1 MKRYFAH
8 SLIVGDKPKKPLV
21 LRLNIGV
28 IVDAAESL
36 PRELVL
42 LQLSGLSFNRRQ
54 ENLRSGFE
62 RDFRSFG
69 LALSFA
75 GRTPPCEKNRL
86 LDHSARWIT
95 MH

>member
-8 SLIVGDKPKKPLV
+8 SLIVDKPKKPLV
-21 LRLNIGV
+21 LRLNICV
-28 IVDAAESL
+28 IADAAESL

-54 ENLRSGFE
+54 ENLRSRFE

-75 GRTPPCEKNRL
+75 ERTPPCEKKPL
-86 LDHSARWIT
+86 APS
-95 MH
+95 